1 MLSTW
6 HKSADIKLDVR
17 WLSKVGECEEI
28 HICHTETKILSFIF
42 YSKENKRENKDVL
55 WVQVR
60 QELKLNLFETYIY
73 IYIYIYMNGCESWS
87 VVSDSLWSHGLYS
100 PWNSPGQNTG
110 VGSLS
115 LLQGSSQPRNWTGVS
130 CIAGQILYQLIYQ
143 GSYIYICI
151 LGILTNKGALCLLS

>member
-28 HICHTETKILSFIF
+28 HICHAETKILMFIF
-42 YSKENKRENKDVL
+42 YSKENKTENKDVL
-55 WVQVR
+55 WIQVR

-73 IYIYIYMNGCESWS
+73 IYMNRCESWS
-87 VVSDSLWSHGLYS
+87 VVSYSMWSHGLYS
-100 PWNSPGQNTG
+100 PWNSLGQNAG

-115 LLQGSSQPRNWTGVS
+115 LLQGSSRPRNWTGVS

-143 GSYIYICI
+143 GSYIYIFVF
-151 LGILTNKGALCLLS
+151 